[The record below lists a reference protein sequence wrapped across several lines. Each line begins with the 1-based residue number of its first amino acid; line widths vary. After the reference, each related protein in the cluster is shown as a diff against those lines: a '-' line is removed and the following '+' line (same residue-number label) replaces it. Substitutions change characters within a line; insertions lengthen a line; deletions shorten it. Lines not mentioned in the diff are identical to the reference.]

1 MFKNTLGKTDL
12 LRSLKVGDS
21 VVWHYDPEITT
32 ADKQQKLFTAVL
44 TKLKGV
50 KIKQGS
56 ALIVVPGVIPSHVVT
71 IERIA

>member
-12 LRSLKVGDS
+12 LRSLNVGDS
-21 VVWHYDPEITT
+21 VIWHYDPAVTT

-44 TKLKGV
+44 TKFDGI

-56 ALIVVPGVIPSHVVT
+56 ALIVIPGMIPCHVVT
-71 IERIA
+71 IKRIA

>member
-1 MFKNTLGKTDL
+1 MFKNPLGKTDL
-12 LRSLKVGDS
+12 LKSLKVGDS
-21 VVWHYDPEITT
+21 VIWHYDPEVTT

-44 TKLKGV
+44 TRLQGV

-56 ALIVVPGVIPSHVVT
+56 ALVVMPGVIPFHVVT